1 MIRIERSFNLPP
13 DATGTETLRPVETL
27 NQSWRGLVHAL
38 LPLAFVLA
46 ACETDVT
53 EVPVDKAG
61 IAEFNQNVAAVEGI
75 GINEAPASGLRAA
88 LDREAGQAEAYEFNA
103 LRIPAGSWDGYAQ
116 ATEGAFLQCLVAWGP
131 REARLAFSVGWQ
143 GRLFLQFSAPGW
155 DSQSLQ
161 PGSTATIRVDAAAE
175 TTVTLA
181 ASGNVLWANLG
192 TGPALADI
200 IADGKELSITAGNDI
215 LVYPLEDARVAIP
228 ALYECLDRETGDEAG
243 DGAFVI
249 YGLELDDA
257 ARARLNGNVLGL
269 IRDRGFADFVA
280 ATPQAT
286 QDRFGRSALLSGTAW
301 QGRTEVFVT
310 VFGARQ
316 GAKKG
321 LAELVDDA
329 AQMCKGEVAARLIRI
344 EPLGGPDGAGDA
356 FGRSSLLCSDGAG
369 EYALETLGVFSR
381 GEVVALHAIVRD
393 PVDRNRVE
401 QSFDAMKATLVSGL

>member
-1 MIRIERSFNLPP
+1 M
-13 DATGTETLRPVETL
+13 RPVETL

>member
-1 MIRIERSFNLPP
+1 
-13 DATGTETLRPVETL
+13 LRPVETL

-53 EVPVDKAG
+53 DVPLDKPG
-61 IAEFNQNVAAVEGI
+61 IAEFNQDVAAVEGI

-88 LDREAGQAEAYEFNA
+88 LDREAGQADAYEFNA

-215 LVYPLEDARVAIP
+215 LVYPLEDASVAIP

>member
-1 MIRIERSFNLPP
+1 
-13 DATGTETLRPVETL
+13 LRPVETL